1 MPQTIIKLLKNGTKA
16 NYESTLRRGNL
27 VELPLK
33 GSLIIAGDLHGHRRN
48 FERIVT
54 FADLANNPD
63 RHVLLQEIIHGGSE
77 DSQGGCL
84 SYQLL
89 FEAVRYKLKFP
100 EQVHIILGNHDTAF
114 ILDTEVMKDGKE
126 MNRAMIQAMERQYK
140 KAAFEIVP
148 IMKEYLFSQPLAV
161 RSENRIWMSHSLPA
175 DRLADKFDTAL
186 LERPLKLEDIARPGP
201 GSGYLLTWGRNF
213 SQELLDKMAKLFD
226 IDLFVLGHQQQDQG
240 WSKAGNNLLILA
252 CNHNHGHILSIS
264 LEKHYNIDQ
273 LIDCLVP
280 LASIS

>member
-1 MPQTIIKLLKNGTKA
+1 MPQTIIELLKNGIKA

-27 VELPLK
+27 IELPLK
-33 GSLIIAGDLHGHRRN
+33 GSLIITGDLHGHRRN
-48 FERIVT
+48 FERIVS
-54 FADLANNPD
+54 FADLPNNPE
-63 RHVLLQEIIHGGSE
+63 RHVVLQEIIHGGPE

-89 FEAVRYKLKFP
+89 FDAIRYKLKFP

-126 MNRAMIQAMERQYK
+126 MNRAMSQAIARKYK
-140 KAAFEIVP
+140 EAAPDIVTT
-148 IMKEYLFSQPLAV
+148 IKEYLFSQPLAV

-175 DRLADKFDTAL
+175 DRCADKFDPGI

-201 GSGYLLTWGRNF
+201 GSGYLLTWGRNLG
-213 SQELLDKMAKLFD
+213 QELLDKMAKLFD
-226 IDLFVLGHQQQDQG
+226 VDLFVLGHQQQDQG
-240 WSKAGNNLLILA
+240 WCKAGNNLIILA

-264 LEKHYNIDQ
+264 LEKRYNIEQ

-280 LASIS
+280 LASIL